1 MNKILE
7 NLKRILSPTPGCTD
21 NHEQIYDVFDLNYEG
36 DFDRSLSIEK
46 ECQPFAD
53 DFYSKTLENVK
64 IKRYDYNNPK
74 EKVYQTHDIDCKLTP
89 YAPGIGEFDLYVSE
103 KFRLNDWGDMFIE
116 LWSDFEGEKL
126 GWADASTDN
135 NLKPDVYM
143 YFTPISI
150 YEIWNH
156 IDFRRLVNKLHKVI
170 DRDRIKYILR
180 TDKDLKVADD
190 YPYMKDIDFEGTKIK
205 LIKTHSYRDGRGWNG
220 IGVCINWKDLIEKF
234 GVNVVKWQK
243 KEGKFKKVNICN

>member
-1 MNKILE
+1 MNKSL
-7 NLKRILSPTPGCTD
+7 
-21 NHEQIYDVFDLNYEG
+21 EQIYAVFDLNYEG

-46 ECQPFAD
+46 ECQPFAG
-53 DFYSKTLENVK
+53 DFYSETMKNVK
-64 IKRYDYNNPK
+64 IKRYDYNNPE

-116 LWSDFEGEKL
+116 LWSDFEGKKL
-126 GWADASTDN
+126 GWADVSDDN

-143 YFTPISI
+143 YFTPVSI

-156 IDFRRLVNKLHKVI
+156 IDFRKLINKLHEVI
-170 DRDRIKYILR
+170 DRDKIKYILK
-180 TDKDLKVADD
+180 TDNDLKTTEVTTGNC
-190 YPYMKDIDFEGTKIK
+190 PYTKDIDFEGTKIK

-220 IGVCINWKDLIEKF
+220 IGVCIDWKDLIEKF
-234 GVNVVKWQK
+234 GVPVVKWQK
-243 KEGKFKKVNICN
+243 VDGKFKKIEICN